1 MNIDREPEVA
11 RHIPAD
17 FAPRIARVVAP
28 HDVPVLLHE
37 ERVRPRWMH
46 RDVMNAVAHL
56 RVRIGNVLRMQTL
69 VDRLP
74 TLPAVI
80 SAECAR
86 GRDRNE
92 DSLRIFWIE
101 QNRMQTHSARARL
114 PLRSGAV
121 PAQSRE
127 LFPILA

>member
-1 MNIDREPEVA
+1 
-11 RHIPAD
+11 
-17 FAPRIARVVAP
+17 
-28 HDVPVLLHE
+28 
-37 ERVRPRWMH
+37 
-46 RDVMNAVAHL
+46 DVMNAMAHL

-74 TLPAVI
+74 TLAAI
-80 SAECAR
+80 IGAERAR
-86 GRDRNE
+86 RRDRDE

-101 QNRMQTHSARARL
+101 QNRVQTHSARAWL

-127 LFPILA
+127 LFPILPAIFRFEQRCIFHARVNVIRIGQRWLEMPDPFEFPRMLGAVVPHM